1 VDEIIRRIT
10 VIGTGPS
17 GPSAEVLFEKGSKRR
32 KSSRLL
38 KPVERVQRR
47 VLKAQ
52 KAFADEALALHEK
65 RARKRKDGWL
75 RDAPMIV
82 FKANRK
88 ALKRL
93 TDW

>member
-1 VDEIIRRIT
+1 MDEIVRRIT

-17 GPSAEVLFEKGSKRR
+17 GPTAEVLFVKAPEGR

-38 KPVERVQRR
+38 KPVEKAQHR
-47 VLKAQ
+47 VLEAHKV
-52 KAFADEALALHEK
+52 FADEVLVQHEK
-65 RARKRKDGWL
+65 LPRKRKDGWL
-75 RDAPMIV
+75 LDAPVIV

-88 ALKRL
+88 ALKKL